1 MRPERILLFR
11 SGRHLDAAIAAL
23 AAAFPGCEVTV
34 VTTSS
39 GVAALDD
46 AGIPAVQRM
55 IYTRTP
61 FFEPSPFVRSGL
73 WLRALR
79 QRFDRV
85 CVLWT
90 EPDGVGHGNVDR
102 TALLVSPGG
111 FTAITPDG
119 RLVERRTA
127 RVLGREVVRATASVG
142 LLLVLGMSVFLPAR
156 MLQAIGRGP
165 AC

>member
-11 SGRHLDAAIAAL
+11 SGRHLDAALAAL
-23 AAAFPGCEVTV
+23 AAASPGCEVTV
-34 VTTSS
+34 AATSS
-39 GVAALDD
+39 GVTALDD
-46 AGIPAVQRM
+46 AGIPAGQRL

-61 FFEPSPFVRSGL
+61 FFQPSPFVQSGL
-73 WLRALR
+73 WLRAVR

-90 EPDGVGHGNVDR
+90 DPDGIGHGNVDR
-102 TALLVSPGG
+102 TALLVSPSG

-127 RVLGREVVRATASVG
+127 RVLGREAIRAAVSVG
-142 LLLVLGMSVFLPAR
+142 LLTLLGVSVFLPAR
-156 MLQAIGRGP
+156 ALRVIGRGR